1 MNASIRTERL
11 LLVPL
16 THSQLER
23 YLTDLPELK
32 RDLDLTLSREV
43 LTDRVR
49 SAIQMK
55 LVKMEA
61 LDKEFHLWVTY
72 WLVIVRAENFGAG
85 LAGFKGI
92 PDARGSTEIGYGI
105 DPSYQGKGY
114 MTETVRALVDW
125 ALDRPACR
133 IVTAIGVENPAS
145 RRILEKL
152 GAHLVFEDKAFTSWE
167 FRR

>member
-1 MNASIRTERL
+1 MSASIRTERL

-16 THSQLER
+16 TNSQLER
-23 YLTDLPELK
+23 YLTDLPQLE

-55 LVKMEA
+55 LAKMEA
-61 LDKEFHLWVTY
+61 LDQESYLWVTY

-85 LAGFKGI
+85 LAGFKGV
-92 PDARGSTEIGYGI
+92 PDAEGSTEIGYGI
-105 DPSYQGKGY
+105 DPSYQSKGY

-125 ALDRPACR
+125 ALDQPACR

-145 RRILEKL
+145 RRLLEKL
-152 GAHLVFEDKAFTSWE
+152 GAHLVVEDKAFTSWE